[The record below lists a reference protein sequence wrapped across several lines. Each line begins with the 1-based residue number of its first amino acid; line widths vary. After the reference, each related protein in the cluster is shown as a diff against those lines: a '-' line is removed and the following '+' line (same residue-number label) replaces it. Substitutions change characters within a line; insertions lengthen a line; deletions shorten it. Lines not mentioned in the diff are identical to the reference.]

1 MADNLEVFEALEEE
15 IDIDSEVEVQEYEEV
30 KDYDDFEEKIYC
42 RRLHRFGQCWPNE
55 NYEKFYLLKVFII
68 SPCYT
73 TKPYSCYNH
82 YQMRQMHSW

>member
-1 MADNLEVFEALEEE
+1 MADNLEVFKALEEE
-15 IDIDSEVEVQEYEEV
+15 IDIDSEVEVQGYEEV
-30 KDYDDFEEKIYC
+30 KDC